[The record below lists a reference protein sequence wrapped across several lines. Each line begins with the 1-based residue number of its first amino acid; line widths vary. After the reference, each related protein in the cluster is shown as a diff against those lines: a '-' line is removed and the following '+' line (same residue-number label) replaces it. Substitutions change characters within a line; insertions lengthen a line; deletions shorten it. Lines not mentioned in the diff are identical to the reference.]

1 MTSHTHQITVLC
13 ADLSS
18 SNDVTYMSTVANAHT
33 HQVTITA
40 AELTMVLAG
49 QSVNVT
55 TTNGGHTHGWTIA
68 VPSNAC

>member
-18 SNDVTYMSTVANAHT
+18 SNDVTYTSTPANGHT
-33 HQVTITA
+33 HQVVITS
-40 AELTMVLAG
+40 AELAMILGG
-49 QSVNVT
+49 QSVTVT
-55 TTNGGHTHGWTIA
+55 TTDMGHTHGWTIA